1 MPGWLS
7 AAIEAGTV
15 LPVTPGSTAYAEW
28 EIRTLEGTMLASPGD
43 WIIRD
48 TEGELYPCKSS
59 VFERQY
65 ELVS

>member
-1 MPGWLS
+1 
-7 AAIEAGTV
+7 V
-15 LPVTPGSTAYAEW
+15 PVTPGSTAYAEW
-28 EIRTLEGTMLASPGD
+28 EIRTLEGTMLASSGD